1 VKKYLP
7 DGQLTDLGCFFTFTV
22 SCFTLFK
29 LYKTQM
35 NRKSRIVFGFILS
48 IIFIS
53 CKSEKKNNAPTG
65 RPSGDRPVQA
75 EAFIVKSKALS
86 ENLEIPGTL
95 FPFEETEI
103 RPEISGRVVWLN
115 IPEGSFVQRGT
126 LLVKLFDNDLQAQ
139 VKKLQV
145 QLQIAQKTAERQK
158 ELLKINGIS
167 QQEYDLSE
175 LQVNNLKAD
184 IELTQVSISKT
195 EIRAPFA
202 GRIGLKNISN
212 GAYISPTTLLT
223 TISQVSLLKLEFSVP
238 EKYSEAMQRGRS
250 VNFTVAGSDNKFTAS
265 ILATESNIEANTR
278 TLKIRATVQG
288 KHSALVPGAFAKV
301 SLQMGKNDHSLIVPS
316 QAVIPQARN
325 KRVIIYKDGKPD
337 FTVVTTGIRDSSYV
351 QVLDGVKEGDTVIT
365 TALLTIR
372 PDSKIKLTK
381 VQ

>member
-1 VKKYLP
+1 
-7 DGQLTDLGCFFTFTV
+7 
-22 SCFTLFK
+22 
-29 LYKTQM
+29 M
-35 NRKSRIVFGFILS
+35 NRKCRIVLGFVLS
-48 IIFIS
+48 FIFIA
-53 CKSEKKNNAPTG
+53 CKSEKKDNAPAA
-65 RPSGDRPVQA
+65 RSHGDKAIQA
-75 EAFIVKSKALS
+75 EAFVVKTKPLS

-95 FPFEETEI
+95 LPFEETEI

-115 IPEGSFVQRGT
+115 IPEGSFVQKGT

-139 VKKLQV
+139 LKKLQV

-175 LQVNNLKAD
+175 LQVSNLNAD
-184 IELTQVSISKT
+184 IELTKVSISKT

-212 GAYISPTTLLT
+212 GAYVTPTTLLT
-223 TISQVSLLKLEFSVP
+223 TISQVNQLKMEFSVP
-238 EKYSEAMQRGRS
+238 EKYSEFMHKGRL
-250 VNFTVAGSDNKFTAS
+250 VNFTIAGADKTFVAT
-265 ILATESNIEANTR
+265 IMATESNIEANTR
-278 TLKIRATVQG
+278 TLKIRAVVKGQH
-288 KHSALVPGAFAKV
+288 KLLVPGAFAKV

-325 KRVIIYKDGKPD
+325 KQVIVYKSGIPR
-337 FTVVTTGIRDSSYV
+337 FAVVTTGIRDSSYV
-351 QVLDGVKEGDTVIT
+351 QVLEGVNEGDTVVT
-365 TALLTIR
+365 TALLAIR

>member
-1 VKKYLP
+1 
-7 DGQLTDLGCFFTFTV
+7 
-22 SCFTLFK
+22 
-29 LYKTQM
+29 M
-35 NRKSRIVFGFILS
+35 NRNSRIVIGFILS
-48 IIFIS
+48 LIFIS
-53 CKSEKKNNAPTG
+53 CKSEKKENAPANASREG
-65 RPSGDRPVQA
+65 GDRPVQA
-75 EAFIVKSKALS
+75 EAFIVRSKTLS

-95 FPFEETEI
+95 LPFEETEI

-115 IPEGSFVQRGT
+115 IPEGSFVQKGT

-184 IELTQVSISKT
+184 IELTQVSIDKT

-202 GRIGLKNISN
+202 GRIGLKSISN
-212 GAYISPTTLLT
+212 GAYITPTNLLT

-238 EKYSEAMQRGRS
+238 EKYGEAMRRGRQ
-250 VNFTVAGSDNKFTAS
+250 VNFTVAGSDIKFTAS
-265 ILATESNIEANTR
+265 VLATESNIEANTR
-278 TLKIRATVQG
+278 TLKVRAVVQG
-288 KHSALVPGAFAKV
+288 KNSALSSGAFAKV
-301 SLQMGKNDHSLIVPS
+301 ALQLGKNDHSLIVPS

-325 KRVIIYKDGKPD
+325 KRVIVYKGGKPD
-337 FTVVTTGIRDSSYV
+337 FAVVTTGIRDSSYV

-372 PDSKIKLTK
+372 PESKIKLTK

>member
-1 VKKYLP
+1 
-7 DGQLTDLGCFFTFTV
+7 
-22 SCFTLFK
+22 
-29 LYKTQM
+29 M
-35 NRKSRIVFGFILS
+35 NRNCRIAIGFILS

-53 CKSEKKNNAPTG
+53 CKSEKKDKASANASRAG
-65 RPSGDRPVQA
+65 GDRPVQA
-75 EAFIVKSKALS
+75 EAFIVRTKTLS

-95 FPFEETEI
+95 LPFEETEI

-115 IPEGSFVQRGT
+115 IPEGSFVNKGT

-139 VKKLQV
+139 VKKLEV

-175 LQVNNLKAD
+175 LQVSNLKAD
-184 IELTQVSISKT
+184 IELNQVSISKT
-195 EIRAPFA
+195 EIRAPFP

-212 GAYISPTTLLT
+212 GAYVSPTNLLT

-238 EKYSEAMQRGRS
+238 EKYSEAMRKGRPI
-250 VNFTVAGSDNKFTAS
+250 NFTVAGSDNKFTAS
-265 ILATESNIEANTR
+265 VLATESNIEANTR
-278 TLKIRATVQG
+278 TLKVRAVVQG
-288 KHSALVPGAFAKV
+288 KHSALVAGAFAKV
-301 SLQMGKNDHSLIVPS
+301 ALQLGKNDHSLIVPS

-325 KRVIIYKDGKPD
+325 KRVIVYKGGKPD
-337 FTVVTTGIRDSSYV
+337 FAVVTTGIRDSSYV

-372 PDSKIKLTK
+372 PESKIKLTK